1 MWSRTSHVALRI
13 VAAIPQY
20 PDLRLK
26 VMKSPPPLQ
35 DPPIIQQRCSITRVC
50 AGAICTQQVLSFLHR
65 MVESIGTHV
74 LPYLPMACQVCRP
87 PGAALFLKKPCRSL
101 RARAHTH
108 THTLWHSGTGLHS
121 HIEQWVGLHFDRYDE
136 GTPGL
141 RSPDHAGHQPLQ
153 GTHT

>member
-20 PDLRLK
+20 PELRLK

-35 DPPIIQQRCSITRVC
+35 DPPIIQQRRSITRVRWYNLYTT
-50 AGAICTQQVLSFLHR
+50 GALVPAQNGGIDRHARPAVSTSGLPGLPPTGCRTFLEEA
-65 MVESIGTHV
+65 V
-74 LPYLPMACQVCRP
+74 
-87 PGAALFLKKPCRSL
+87 SL
-101 RARAHTH
+101 TAHTH